1 MAVIEGVYLGMNAK
15 LYVEGNEF
23 KNVKDVT
30 LNFSRATAD
39 VTTRRNDGWR
49 ANVGTLREA
58 TASFQ
63 MIKFKGD
70 TEAGV
75 ILAKFLDTSGS
86 LLGAAFLD
94 ASKEEGGEGIVGE
107 WSVTSCNRGEA
118 LEDAVTYDV
127 ELSLTQ
133 SYGWAENGALSSSDT
148 DVQTRINTIL
158 GVVSGSGG
166 SGSSGSG
173 TGGGD

>member
-15 LYVEGNEF
+15 LYVEGKEF

-70 TEAGV
+70 TDAKT
-75 ILAKFLDTSGS
+75 ILDNFLDASGD
-86 LLGAAFLD
+86 LIGAAFLD
-94 ASKEEGGEGIVGE
+94 ASVDEGGEGIVGE

-118 LEDAVTYDV
+118 LEDAITYDV

-133 SYGWAENGALSSSDT
+133 SYGWAENGALTYAGEDT
-148 DVQTRINTIL
+148 GGAIQTRINTIL
-158 GVVSGSGG
+158 PAKSG
-166 SGSSGSG
+166 SGSG
-173 TGGGD
+173 T

>member
-1 MAVIEGVYLGMNAK
+1 MAVIEGVYLGMNAVM
-15 LYVEGNEF
+15 YVEGEVF
-23 KNVKDVT
+23 QNVKDVT

-70 TEAGV
+70 TDAKT
-75 ILAKFLDTSGS
+75 ILDNFLSNTGS

-94 ASKEEGGEGIVGE
+94 ASTDEGGEGIVGE

-127 ELSLTQ
+127 ELSLVQ
-133 SYGWAENGALSSSDT
+133 AYGWAAPATGASK
-148 DVQTRINTIL
+148 TRSE
-158 GVVSGSGG
+158 GAHV
-166 SGSSGSG
+166 
-173 TGGGD
+173 

>member
-133 SYGWAENGALSSSDT
+133 SYGWAENGALTYGGT
-148 DVQTRINTIL
+148 DEGGKIQARINTIL
-158 GVVSGSGG
+158 GVGSEEDGG
-166 SGSSGSG
+166 E
-173 TGGGD
+173 GGGGV

>member
-1 MAVIEGVYLGMNAK
+1 MAIIEGVYLGMNAK
-15 LYVEGNEF
+15 LYVEGKEF
-23 KNVKDVT
+23 QNVKDVT

-70 TEAGV
+70 TDAGI
-75 ILAKFLDTSGS
+75 ILDNFLNASGD
-86 LLGAAFLD
+86 LIGAAFLD
-94 ASKEEGGEGIVGE
+94 ASKADGGEGIVGE

-118 LEDAVTYDV
+118 LEDAITYDV

-133 SYGWAENGALSSSDT
+133 SYGWYPDKTSEGSSEQS
-148 DVQTRINTIL
+148 RISQIL
-158 GVVSGSGG
+158 
-166 SGSSGSG
+166 GSSGSG
-173 TGGGD
+173 SGT

>member
-1 MAVIEGVYLGMNAK
+1 MAVIEGVYLGMNAVM
-15 LYVEGNEF
+15 YVEGEVF
-23 KNVKDVT
+23 QNVKDVT

-70 TEAGV
+70 TDAKT
-75 ILAKFLDTSGS
+75 ILDNFLSNTGS

-94 ASKEEGGEGIVGE
+94 ASTDEGGEGIVGE

-127 ELSLTQ
+127 ELSLVQ
-133 SYGWAENGALSSSDT
+133 AYGWAAPATGSSKTGVANIDSD
-148 DVQTRINTIL
+148 DQSRASAIL
-158 GVVSGSGG
+158 GLS
-166 SGSSGSG
+166 
-173 TGGGD
+173 

>member
-1 MAVIEGVYLGMNAK
+1 MAVIEGVYLGMNAVM
-15 LYVEGNEF
+15 LVEGEVF

-63 MIKFKGD
+63 MIKFEGD
-70 TEAGV
+70 TDAGI
-75 ILAKFLDTSGS
+75 ILDNFLGKTQ
-86 LLGAAFLD
+86 LIGAAFLD
-94 ASKEEGGEGIVGE
+94 KAGGEGIVGE

-133 SYGWAENGALSSSDT
+133 VYGWAEGGHLTIQNDDAA
-148 DVQTRINTIL
+148 QARANTIL
-158 GVVSGSGG
+158 GSGSGSG
-166 SGSSGSG
+166 SGS
-173 TGGGD
+173 

>member
-70 TEAGV
+70 T
-75 ILAKFLDTSGS
+75 
-86 LLGAAFLD
+86 
-94 ASKEEGGEGIVGE
+94 SKEEGGEGIVGE

-133 SYGWAENGALSSSDT
+133 SYGWAENGALTYGGT
-148 DVQTRINTIL
+148 DEDGKIQKRINAIL
-158 GVVSGSGG
+158 GV
-166 SGSSGSG
+166 SSKEDDGDG
-173 TGGGD
+173 DGDGDGKDGDGEGGGV